1 MDQDLIRMMGGYC
14 KIDRTRAQALLLF
27 SQNWTKHV
35 KNQPRISSYHTTK
48 CAQLDTISIAKHLA
62 RADDNRCDALE
73 TVINNY
79 RTRVDETYIRVNF
92 GRRFEHCR
100 FREFKK
106 LFKDAHASVTESEK
120 NLDKL
125 RDRVYQ
131 EEQALL
137 NAKIATEKVIHD
149 ETSTERKRLNKSNA
163 QTKCEIQ
170 LKRLEEKVTRAEQ
183 TLTSTKQIYRE
194 RAKQIFA
201 QCQQVEKQRLE
212 QIREILLIFTK
223 TMHLQKYAPEIEQIY
238 DELISNISTHQNS
251 LEDLAFWAKLYGIEK
266 DETATI
272 SLSKGEFETTI
283 TNTSS
288 ELRSPSTSVTID
300 SSAVD
305 NE

>member
-201 QCQQVEKQRLE
+201 QCQQVEKQHRRDSLG
-212 QIREILLIFTK
+212 IRFYLRKERR
-223 TMHLQKYAPEIEQIY
+223 QY
-238 DELISNISTHQNS
+238 DLDYLTH
-251 LEDLAFWAKLYGIEK
+251 G
-266 DETATI
+266 
-272 SLSKGEFETTI
+272 
-283 TNTSS
+283 
-288 ELRSPSTSVTID
+288 RD
-300 SSAVD
+300 SSYFAITIPPETDRFIVVIISII
-305 NE
+305 NLKI